1 MALAGEAATA
11 SALQCHYATTVGMLG
26 AARPLSPAGSAA
38 PVGCSG
44 GRIPDFFD
52 AVNERRKKGEQKW
65 CFASFM

>member
-44 GRIPDFFD
+44 GRIPDFFLT
-52 AVNERRKKGEQKW
+52 Q
-65 CFASFM
+65 